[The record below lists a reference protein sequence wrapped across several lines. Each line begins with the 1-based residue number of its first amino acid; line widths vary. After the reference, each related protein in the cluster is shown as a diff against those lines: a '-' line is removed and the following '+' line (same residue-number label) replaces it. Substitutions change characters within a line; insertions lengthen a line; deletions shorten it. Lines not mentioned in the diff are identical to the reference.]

1 MTAPTVKA
9 MTDGSVY
16 GVAVSD
22 IQTDVEL
29 GESSILDGSFTGTL
43 KYLSGSNPIT
53 DVWGEGNF
61 LAVTFEADDWSAYD
75 SVKVGLENSQGTGL
89 VELIGH
95 LDDLDSTFKIT
106 DKGNQRFKIVAKKGS
121 TVVTKE
127 YLLSELTTLDS

>member
-43 KYLSGSNPIT
+43 KFLSGSNPIT

-61 LAVTFEADDWSAYD
+61 LAVTFEADDWTAYT

-95 LDDLDSTFKIT
+95 LDDLDSVFKIA
-106 DKGNQRFKIVAKKGS
+106 DKGNQKFKIVATDGVS
-121 TVVTKE
+121 TVTKT
-127 YLLSELTTLDS
+127 YFLSELVCLDS